1 MKRIFLG
8 FNWKNLIVLV
18 TFILVTLV
26 LWNTYA
32 FSRKLKD
39 NERSKMEILAMAYDR
54 FGNSD
59 LEQDFTLE
67 IKIIESNYDIPMIV
81 TDEVGAVLMH
91 RNLDSIKSLDSLY
104 VSEQLVQMKEQ
115 NKPIKIDYLVNK
127 KYLIYYKDSN
137 LLVNLQYYPLT
148 LLILFLVFS
157 VVLYMVFRTNR
168 NADQNKLYTGMA
180 KETAHQ
186 LGTPLSSLIGWVE
199 LMNLQNVAPDIV
211 VEIEKDVKRLNTIAE
226 RFSQI
231 GSVPTLSSKNLIDVI
246 DHTVVYF
253 EARSSKN
260 VKFKFVKQVEE
271 CVLQLN
277 EELFTWVLENLIK
290 NSLDAMSGK
299 GSLDIVLFESEKSI
313 HITVKDSG
321 KGMSW
326 KLFKKVFSP
335 GFTTKKRGWG
345 LGLSL
350 SKRIVEDYHGGKIF
364 VKKSEVDKGTTFEIQ
379 LPK

>member
-1 MKRIFLG
+1 
-8 FNWKNLIVLV
+8 
-18 TFILVTLV
+18 
-26 LWNTYA
+26 
-32 FSRKLKD
+32 
-39 NERSKMEILAMAYDR
+39 
-54 FGNSD
+54 
-59 LEQDFTLE
+59 
-67 IKIIESNYDIPMIV
+67 
-81 TDEVGAVLMH
+81 
-91 RNLDSIKSLDSLY
+91 
-104 VSEQLVQMKEQ
+104 
-115 NKPIKIDYLVNK
+115 
-127 KYLIYYKDSN
+127 
-137 LLVNLQYYPLT
+137 
-148 LLILFLVFS
+148 
-157 VVLYMVFRTNR
+157 MVFRTNR

-246 DHTVVYF
+246 ENTVVYF

>member
-26 LWNTYA
+26 LWNTYT

-81 TDEVGAVLMH
+81 TDEEGAVLMH

-104 VSEQLVQMKEQ
+104 VSEQLFEMKEQ

-148 LLILFLVFS
+148 LLILFLVF
-157 VVLYMVFRTNR
+157 
-168 NADQNKLYTGMA
+168 
-180 KETAHQ
+180 
-186 LGTPLSSLIGWVE
+186 
-199 LMNLQNVAPDIV
+199 
-211 VEIEKDVKRLNTIAE
+211 
-226 RFSQI
+226 
-231 GSVPTLSSKNLIDVI
+231 
-246 DHTVVYF
+246 
-253 EARSSKN
+253 
-260 VKFKFVKQVEE
+260 
-271 CVLQLN
+271 
-277 EELFTWVLENLIK
+277 
-290 NSLDAMSGK
+290 
-299 GSLDIVLFESEKSI
+299 
-313 HITVKDSG
+313 
-321 KGMSW
+321 
-326 KLFKKVFSP
+326 
-335 GFTTKKRGWG
+335 
-345 LGLSL
+345 
-350 SKRIVEDYHGGKIF
+350 
-364 VKKSEVDKGTTFEIQ
+364 
-379 LPK
+379 